1 MALAL
6 FALGLA
12 TWSLVEYAVH
22 GWLSHRF
29 RTPVG
34 ALHFEHHRD
43 ARRVFTSPT
52 AWVPLAGVAFLLL
65 PAAFALGLT
74 CGFLHYEYVHWRLH
88 FRTPKSARERRLRAH
103 HLAHH
108 ACDARAY
115 YGVTTRFWDR
125 VFGTLPRT
133 WQTDYSSVADLA
145 VLQGPSNFGTLWPR
159 RSSKGESG

>member
-12 TWSLVEYAVH
+12 AWTLLEYAVH

-52 AWVPLAGVAFLLL
+52 AWVPIAGLAFLVL
-65 PAAFALGLT
+65 PAAFALGLLS
-74 CGFLHYEYVHWRLH
+74 GFLHYEYVHWRLH
-88 FRTPKSARERRLRAH
+88 FRTPKSARGRRLRAH

-108 ACDARAY
+108 ACNPRAY

-125 VFGTLPRT
+125 VFGTLPRS
-133 WQTDYSSVADLA
+133 WEKDYASVAA
-145 VLQGPSNFGTLWPR
+145 RVVVQGASNLGTLWPR
-159 RSSKGESG
+159 RTIKGESR

>member
-6 FALGLA
+6 FGLGLA
-12 TWSLVEYAVH
+12 AWSLVEYAVH

-29 RTPVG
+29 RTPIG

-43 ARRVFTSPT
+43 ARRVFTSPA

-65 PAAFALGLT
+65 PAAFALGLL
-74 CGFLHYEYVHWRLH
+74 CGFLHYEYVHWRIH
-88 FRTPKSARERRLRAH
+88 FRSPRSVREERLRAH

-108 ACDARAY
+108 ACSAKAY

-133 WQTDYSSVADLA
+133 WRADYAGVAAHTMLE
-145 VLQGPSNFGTLWPR
+145 GPSNFGTLWPR
-159 RSSKGESG
+159 RTIRGESR

>member
-12 TWSLVEYAVH
+12 VWTLVEYAVH

-52 AWVPLAGVAFLLL
+52 AWVPLTGVAFLLL
-65 PAAFALGLT
+65 PAALALGLF

-88 FRTPKSARERRLRAH
+88 FRTPKSARERRLRVH

-108 ACDARAY
+108 ACDAKAY

-125 VFGTLPRT
+125 VFGTLPGT
-133 WQTDYSSVADLA
+133 WRADYARVGDRA
-145 VLQGPSNFGTLWPR
+145 VVRGPSNLGTLWPR
-159 RSSKGESG
+159 RAIKGESR